1 MTGLAPIMH
10 RNSEKLMTPSP
21 FLSTTFIISSA
32 SSMLHTCT
40 TMAACQYCVFS
51 QKFCPRNAVLVILLS
66 VSLTCDS
73 TNFISSAVM
82 QPVSSLLNTRNVSL
96 KLS

>member
-1 MTGLAPIMH
+1 MKEVFTGHSMTGLAPIMH

-40 TMAACQYCVFS
+40 TMVS
-51 QKFCPRNAVLVILLS
+51 LS
-66 VSLTCDS
+66 VSSVVNRNKIL
-73 TNFISSAVM
+73 NIG
-82 QPVSSLLNTRNVSL
+82 SL
-96 KLS
+96 